1 MSISL
6 MKQPGAWIPIVM
18 SLLALFVAFGY
29 LVIYGAVR
37 EPDEGAAAHLWQ
49 LLMVGQLPIVA
60 VFALHWL
67 RNRPRQALLV
77 LAIQFAAMLA
87 ALAPVF
93 IFKL

>member
-1 MSISL
+1 MRISSL
-6 MKQPGAWIPIVM
+6 KQPGAWIPIVM
-18 SLLALFVAFGY
+18 SLLAFLVAFGY
-29 LVIYGAVR
+29 LVIYGAAR

-60 VFALHWL
+60 FFAFGGL